1 MGLKIEIDLF
11 EWGDIRDKVTHYT
24 FSSQTKPEE
33 IERFCSYSIQDRWYF
48 DHNKGHYNGF
58 APGYDPYWDG
68 WLWFENTHDALM
80 FKVRFG
86 NYKPST
92 DKYQYADNGNHK
104 TNH

>member
-1 MGLKIEIDLF
+1 LGIKIEIDLF

-24 FSSQTKPEE
+24 FSPQTKPEE
-33 IERFCSYSIQDRWYF
+33 VERFCSYSIQDRWYF

-68 WLWFENTHDALM
+68 WLWFENKHDALL
-80 FKVRFG
+80 FKLRYG

-92 DKYQYADNGNHK
+92 DKY
-104 TNH
+104 